1 MHTTSIFM
9 MLWLTLSNELQREKE
24 KASSML
30 RVFKDDL
37 YPMLGKLSAWGL
49 SLPVNTA
56 ACEWGFG
63 QMKLIKTDLRNPL
76 KKEMLNNLMLIAVEG
91 ESVADFPY
99 DEALKH
105 WSSQRN
111 RRILK

>member
-1 MHTTSIFM
+1 
-9 MLWLTLSNELQREKE
+9 
-24 KASSML
+24 
-30 RVFKDDL
+30 
-37 YPMLGKLSAWGL
+37 MLGKLSAWEL
-49 SLPVNTA
+49 TFPVNTT
-56 ACEWGFG
+56 ACERGFS
-63 QMKLIKTDLRNPL
+63 QVKLIKTGLRNRL
-76 KKEMLNNLMLIAVEG
+76 KKETLNNLMLIAVEG